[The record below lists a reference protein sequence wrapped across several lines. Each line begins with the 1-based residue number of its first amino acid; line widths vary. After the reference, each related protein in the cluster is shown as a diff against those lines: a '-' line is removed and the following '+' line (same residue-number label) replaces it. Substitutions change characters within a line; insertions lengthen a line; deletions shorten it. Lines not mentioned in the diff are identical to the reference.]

1 MLQSIP
7 TAAHLYELPGSFGT
21 KNDIKLAGMRSHV
34 WLLGAVAAVFVWS
47 VVGCHDLFTWFLEV
61 LPAIIGIAVLIWIY
75 PRFRF
80 TTMVYTFIAAHAMI
94 LMVGG
99 HYTYE
104 REPFFGWL
112 KQSLH
117 LSRNYYDRV
126 GHFAQGFVPALI
138 AREVL
143 LRRTALEPGKLLS
156 FLVFSVCMAISAM
169 YELVEF
175 AVARLSGSAS
185 DAFLGSQGDPWDT
198 QWDMTCCLIGATC
211 ALLLLS
217 RAHDRALKRIGQG

>member
-1 MLQSIP
+1 MNYP
-7 TAAHLYELPGSFGT
+7 VP
-21 KNDIKLAGMRSHV
+21 
-34 WLLGAVAAVFVWS
+34 S
-47 VVGCHDLFTWFLEV
+47 V
-61 LPAIIGIAVLIWIY
+61 
-75 PRFRF
+75 PR
-80 TTMVYTFIAAHAMI
+80 TI
-94 LMVGG
+94 LNWRG
-99 HYTYE
+99 
-104 REPFFGWL
+104 FDSQFC
-112 KQSLH
+112 
-117 LSRNYYDRV
+117 
-126 GHFAQGFVPALI
+126 HFAQGFVPALI

-217 RAHDRALKRIGQG
+217 RAHDRALKR